1 MPPVGWSSLGDLMF
15 VPFFLIALGVVF
27 LLKNLGVISGDVWEV
42 LWPLILIA
50 LGLSMIAGREWRHR
64 SR

>member
-1 MPPVGWSSLGDLMF
+1 MF